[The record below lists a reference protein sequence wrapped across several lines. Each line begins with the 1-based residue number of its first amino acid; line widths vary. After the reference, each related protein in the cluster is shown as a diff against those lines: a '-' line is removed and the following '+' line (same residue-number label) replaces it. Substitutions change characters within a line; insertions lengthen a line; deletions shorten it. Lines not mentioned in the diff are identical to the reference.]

1 MSIETC
7 PDPVFII
14 GAPRSGTSILAWS
27 LHQHHRW
34 FCTSDESDLLSELF
48 GGGAVERVYREA
60 VERPGGGDWLVR
72 NDVAW
77 PEFLGYLGLG
87 VNALFAS
94 RSGGRRWIDQTPR
107 NTLMVDVLAE
117 MFPGA
122 VFLHILRDG
131 RRVVHS
137 MINFVHGR
145 LDGQLK
151 DEFLEQDRV
160 PDWAR
165 GFREACRTWAEFV
178 ERAMDFCARNPERS
192 LTVVNE
198 RLVADADAGFA
209 EILEFLGAPPG
220 DAPAAFFGEN
230 RVNSSFPQHSSP
242 PPASPLTRPWED
254 WTAEQHA
261 IFAEEA
267 GETMRR
273 CGLLD
278 ASYA

>member
-1 MSIETC
+1 MSIEVC
-7 PDPVFII
+7 PDPIFVI

-27 LHQHHRW
+27 LHQHHQW

-48 GGGAVERVYREA
+48 GGGTVERTYRQA

-72 NDVAW
+72 NEVGW
-77 PEFLGYLGLG
+77 PELLGYLGLG

-107 NTLMVDVLAE
+107 NTLMVDVLAD

-137 MINFVHGR
+137 MVNFVRGR

-151 DEFLEQDRV
+151 DDFLEQDRI

-165 GFREACRTWAEFV
+165 GFREASRAWALFV

-192 LTVVNE
+192 LTVLNE
-198 RLVADADAGFA
+198 RLVADPEGGFA
-209 EILEFLGAPPG
+209 EILEFLGARYG
-220 DAPAAFFGEN
+220 EAPAAFFREN
-230 RVNSSFPQHSSP
+230 RVNSSFPP
-242 PPASPLTRPWED
+242 NAPVPTRPWEH
-254 WTAEQHA
+254 WTAEEQA

-278 ASYA
+278 ATYA